1 MKIDLSWSIWLL
13 ISITKDLKSEGYVMV
28 FVRVVSMAMGTVTV
42 RVNTT
47 RTLPHEIKLVE
58 KLSRDIF

>member
-1 MKIDLSWSIWLL
+1 MKIDLIWSIWLL

-28 FVRVVSMAMGTVTV
+28 IVRVVSMAMGTVTV

-47 RTLPHEIKLVE
+47 RTLTLNCTP
-58 KLSRDIF
+58 RN